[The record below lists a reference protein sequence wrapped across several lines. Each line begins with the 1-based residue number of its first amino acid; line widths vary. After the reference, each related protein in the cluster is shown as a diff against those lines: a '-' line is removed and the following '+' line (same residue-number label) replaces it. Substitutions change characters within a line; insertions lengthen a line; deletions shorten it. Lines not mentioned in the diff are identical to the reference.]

1 MANDDEASE
10 ETPAP
15 LWKEGQTI
23 AGKFRLEREIGRG
36 GMGAVWKAE
45 HLSLGCAVALK
56 LIDERKAKSRMGKV
70 RFVREA
76 RASAALRSP
85 HVVQILDH
93 GVDDGTPY
101 IAMELLEGETLAE
114 RLDQEGRL
122 TNVQTVRVVT
132 HIARALCK
140 AREHDVVHRDLKP
153 ENIFIVQNMDEE
165 VVKVLDFGIAK
176 QNVASDDT
184 NSVDTK
190 TGSVIGTPRYM
201 SPEQARGKTLDW
213 RSDLWALAIMAY
225 RCHVGQLP
233 FKGSALG
240 ELIMQICSE
249 PLPVPSEHANV
260 VEGFDGWFAKAGNR
274 NPDERFQTARELAT
288 ALATVL
294 VGASAT
300 DPSGRGLSTLE
311 RYSIV
316 GTTDTNDSGAAS
328 GLGRTIQSV
337 RPAGRRNGLLVAGGV
352 VAAAV
357 AAYALWPSGAPPE
370 APAPAQA
377 STAVETTR
385 AAPTTTTT
393 SAATSES
400 PGSELSYAVQL
411 TIVPP
416 EARVSVGGARVGTD
430 KGVLTIQ
437 GQLGG
442 VYDVEVSHDGQSR
455 TVSVA
460 ITEEGPRPEVIELEP
475 SGK

>member
-1 MANDDEASE
+1 MTDDDEGTEDRS
-10 ETPAP
+10 PP
-15 LWKEGQTI
+15 LWEKGQTI

-36 GMGAVWKAE
+36 GMGAVWEAH
-45 HLSLGCAVALK
+45 HLSLGCAVAIK
-56 LIDERKAKSRMGKV
+56 LIDEKRAKSRMGTV

-76 RASAALRSP
+76 KASAALRSP

-101 IAMELLEGETLAE
+101 IAMEMLEGDTLAE
-114 RLDQEGRL
+114 RLDKEGRL

-132 HIARALCK
+132 HIARALTK

-153 ENIFIVQNMDEE
+153 ENVFIVQNMDEE
-165 VVKVLDFGIAK
+165 VVKVLDFGVAK

-190 TGSVIGTPRYM
+190 TGSVIGTPRFM

-213 RSDLWALAIMAY
+213 RSDLWALAIIAY

-233 FKGSALG
+233 FEGSALG

-249 PLPVPSEHANV
+249 DLPVPSQHADVN
-260 VEGFDGWFAKAGNR
+260 EGFDEWFAKAANR

-288 ALATVL
+288 SLAEVL
-294 VGASAT
+294 VGAGAA

-316 GTTDTNDSGAAS
+316 GTTDSGESAVPS

-337 RPAGRRNGLLVAGGV
+337 RPTQGARNWLLAGGG
-352 VAAAV
+352 VAALAV
-357 AAYALWPSGAPPE
+357 AAYLLWPAGAPAE
-370 APAPAQA
+370 APKPA
-377 STAVETTR
+377 
-385 AAPTTTTT
+385 TTTPVATAT
-393 SAATSES
+393 ATATATASASAES
-400 PGSELSYAVQL
+400 PAAELTYAVQL
-411 TIVPP
+411 TIVPA

-430 KGVLTIQ
+430 EGVLTIQ
-437 GQLGG
+437 GQLGS
-442 VYDVEVSHDGQSR
+442 VYDVEVSHEGKSR

-460 ITEEGPRPEVIELEP
+460 ITEEGPRPEVVELEP
-475 SGK
+475 SEK